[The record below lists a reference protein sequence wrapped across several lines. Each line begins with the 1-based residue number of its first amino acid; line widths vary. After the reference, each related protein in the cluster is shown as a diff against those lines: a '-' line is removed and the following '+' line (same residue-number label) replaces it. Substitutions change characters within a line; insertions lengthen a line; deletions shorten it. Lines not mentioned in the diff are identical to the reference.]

1 MLKSASFGVQQS
13 HHSENTTPA
22 FYDKARH
29 LQNSAGAAASQLIFR
44 KPLREIDT
52 PEQVEAFLDDVL
64 PLQPDALLL
73 GNPATIGFRLKQLR
87 RRGLSVP
94 ANLSIVG
101 MDDWP
106 TAEAFT
112 PKSPQSATTAM
123 PWRSAPSKSSHATR
137 SLNSRS

>member
-1 MLKSASFGVQQS
+1 M
-13 HHSENTTPA
+13 
-22 FYDKARH
+22 
-29 LQNSAGAAASQLIFR
+29 IFR

-64 PLQPDALLL
+64 PLQPNALLL

-112 PKSPQSATTAM
+112 PEIAAISNNCNAVAE
-123 PWRSAPSKSSHATR
+123 RAVEIITR
-137 SLNSRS
+137 NQKLEQPELIQEYVPGTFIERGSCIPARKA